1 MITVRKGVNGNL
13 ISKIKKMPPK
23 NENKNKSNR

>member
-13 ISKIKKMPPK
+13 IFLKKKMPPK
-23 NENKNKSNR
+23 NENKNKSK